1 MAFEFP
7 AILIDHKTIL
17 SGKRTKQTMVSMI
30 MCLFNGDMFLMNV
43 FVSFFCSQQD
53 LVGTLWINV
62 YLDIYS

>member
-1 MAFEFP
+1 
-7 AILIDHKTIL
+7 
-17 SGKRTKQTMVSMI
+17 MVSMI